1 MNRKLLANP
10 RAVLPPYLGSATE
23 KARTAMGVQSANNL
37 RAFFAGHEPP
47 NRVA

>member
-1 MNRKLLANP
+1 MNRRLLANP
-10 RAVLPPYLGSATE
+10 RAVLLPHLGSATE
-23 KARTAMGVQSANNL
+23 EARTTMGMQSADNL